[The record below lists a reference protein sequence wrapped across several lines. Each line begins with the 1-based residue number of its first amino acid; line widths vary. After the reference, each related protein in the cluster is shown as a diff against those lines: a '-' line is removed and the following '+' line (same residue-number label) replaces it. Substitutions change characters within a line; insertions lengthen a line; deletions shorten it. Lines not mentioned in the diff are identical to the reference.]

1 MIEIFQSV
9 TGVLMVGE
17 TEGHTDKVFYEIK
30 TPRVI
35 QIQQV
40 GNGMVKVNFAP
51 LLGNPKAVFIVLDK
65 IVFNYEPDAELIQ
78 KYREAVSALATLST
92 GEKIVGPKAHKALLN
107 RQRRL
112 SRSLSRKVESAKVNV
127 GLQPKQPI
135 PKGIKIPLS
144 RNSTKVRTRLS
155 KLHARIANIRNDSMH
170 KLTTELVNRFA
181 LIGIENLNVSGMIKN
196 RNLARNISDMSFFE
210 FKRQLRYKADL
221 YGSIIVEADQ

>member
-78 KYREAVSALATLST
+78 KYREAVSGLTLATNMPPMPPPNVVPFKKQDYPPQKE
-92 GEKIVGPKAHKALLN
+92 GKKISGNQTEIQIIGQTVIAG
-107 RQRRL
+107 
-112 SRSLSRKVESAKVNV
+112 
-127 GLQPKQPI
+127 
-135 PKGIKIPLS
+135 
-144 RNSTKVRTRLS
+144 
-155 KLHARIANIRNDSMH
+155 RIQTA
-170 KLTTELVNRFA
+170 
-181 LIGIENLNVSGMIKN
+181 
-196 RNLARNISDMSFFE
+196 
-210 FKRQLRYKADL
+210 
-221 YGSIIVEADQ
+221 